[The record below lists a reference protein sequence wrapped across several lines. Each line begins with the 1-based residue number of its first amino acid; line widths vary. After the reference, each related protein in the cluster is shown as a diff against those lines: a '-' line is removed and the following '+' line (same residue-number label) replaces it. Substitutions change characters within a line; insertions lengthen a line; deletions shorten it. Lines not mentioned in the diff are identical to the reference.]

1 MVVEDIVMIEKKIA
15 LTGASGF
22 VGQEI
27 QKHFR
32 ECVVIKRDDSE
43 AEIIRKLE
51 SVDVVI
57 NLAGA
62 PIVKRWSETYKK
74 VLYRSRIETTKRLVS
89 AINRSHVSYF
99 ISTSAIGIY
108 PNSTSCD
115 EKSTQLD
122 SDFLG
127 TLCQA
132 WEAEARKCVK
142 LTAILRFGVVL
153 GKEGG
158 ALKKMLLPF
167 KLGMGGII
175 GSGEMMMSWI
185 ALSDLMRMYQFLV
198 QHKHEGIFNAVTPKP
213 VSNTTFTKSLGKA
226 LRRPTLLPLPA
237 FVLKVLYGEG
247 ASVLLDSKDVYPK
260 AIEEKGF
267 VFEYEE
273 IDRLLTSYNI

>member
-1 MVVEDIVMIEKKIA
+1 MQDTKIA

-22 VGQEI
+22 VGQKI

-51 SVDVVI
+51 NVDVVI

-62 PIVKRWSETYKK
+62 PIVKRWSEAYKK

-108 PNSTSCD
+108 PNCTPCD
-115 EKSTQLD
+115 EKCTQLD
-122 SDFLG
+122 NGFLG

-132 WEAEARKCVK
+132 WEVEARKCVK
-142 LTAILRFGVVL
+142 PTAILRFGVVL

-185 ALSDLMRMYQFLV
+185 AIDDLIRMYQFLV
-198 QHKHEGIFNAVTPKP
+198 QYRYEGIFNAVTPKP
-213 VSNTTFTKSLGKA
+213 VTNKVFTKSLGKA
-226 LRRPTLLPLPA
+226 LHRPTFLPLPG
-237 FVLKVLYGEG
+237 FVLKLFYGEG
-247 ASVLLDSKDVYPK
+247 ASILLDSKEVYPK

-273 IDRLLTSYNI
+273 IELIFRSKDV

>member
-57 NLAGA
+57 SLAGA
-62 PIVKRWSETYKK
+62 PIVKRWSEAYKK
-74 VLYRSRIETTKRLVS
+74 ALYRSRIETTKRLVS
-89 AINRSHVSYF
+89 AINRSNVSYF

-108 PNSTSCD
+108 PNCTPCD
-115 EKSTQLD
+115 EKCTQLD

-132 WEAEARKCVK
+132 WEVEARKCVK
-142 LTAILRFGVVL
+142 PTAILRFGVVL

-167 KLGMGGII
+167 KLGMGGTIS
-175 GSGEMMMSWI
+175 SGEMMLSWI
-185 ALSDLMRMYQFLV
+185 ALSDLICMYQFLV
-198 QHKHEGIFNAVTPKP
+198 QHRYGGIFNAVTSKP
-213 VSNTTFTKSLGKA
+213 VSNKVFTKSLGKA
-226 LRRPTLLPLPA
+226 LKRPTFLPLPE
-237 FVLKVLYGEG
+237 FVLKLFYGEG
-247 ASVLLDSKDVYPK
+247 ASILLDSKEVYPK

-273 IDRLLTSYNI
+273 IDRLLTSHNI

>member
-1 MVVEDIVMIEKKIA
+1 MQHTKIA

-22 VGQEI
+22 VGKEL

-32 ECVVIKRDDSE
+32 ECVIIKRDDNE
-43 AEIIRKLE
+43 TDILKKLQN
-51 SVDVVI
+51 VDVVI

-62 PIVKRWSETYKK
+62 PIVQRWSEAYKK

-115 EKSTQLD
+115 EKCTQFD
-122 SDFLG
+122 NGFLG

-142 LTAILRFGVVL
+142 PTAILRFGVVL

-167 KLGMGGII
+167 KLGMGGTI

-185 ALSDLMRMYQFLV
+185 ALSDLMHMYQFLV
-198 QHKHEGIFNAVTPKP
+198 QHRYEGIFNAVTPKP
-213 VSNTTFTKSLGKA
+213 VSNKVFTKSLGKA
-226 LRRPTLLPLPA
+226 LKRPTFLPLPE
-237 FVLKVLYGEG
+237 FVLKLFYGEG
-247 ASVLLDSKDVYPK
+247 ASILLDSKEVYPK

-273 IDRLLTSYNI
+273 IGLIFRSKDV